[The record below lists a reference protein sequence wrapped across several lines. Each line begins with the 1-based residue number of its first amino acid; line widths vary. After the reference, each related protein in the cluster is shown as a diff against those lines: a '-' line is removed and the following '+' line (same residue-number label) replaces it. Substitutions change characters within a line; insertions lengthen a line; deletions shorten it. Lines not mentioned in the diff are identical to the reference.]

1 MLLRSFLW
9 IVVMSLFAI
18 LQSCGTPEYLPE
30 AELSAYCLDEDHGLT
45 KTVVSGDISMRLTY
59 KPTDLLVAQEM
70 RSFTNPSDDRIV
82 TLRKKYG
89 SYYYFILSLS
99 RSGKEVLGAS
109 GNHAEFSEL
118 LQTIS
123 FRMGEVVNLTT
134 PRDTIPLA
142 DFIYNRTFGLSTST
156 DILLVFDKSAAKDA
170 EVIQIHLDEFGLG
183 VGKQV
188 VEFKVGDLNAAPKIY
203 KH

>member
-1 MLLRSFLW
+1 MLLRSFLG
-9 IVVMSLFAI
+9 IVMMSLCAI

-30 AELSAYCLDEDHGLT
+30 AELSVFCLDEDHGLT
-45 KTVVSGDISMRLTY
+45 KTVVSKDISIRLTY
-59 KPTDLLVAQEM
+59 KPTDLLVVQEM
-70 RSFTNPSDDRIV
+70 RSFTGSSDDKIV

-89 SYYYFILSLS
+89 PYYYFILSLS
-99 RSGKEVLGAS
+99 RSGKEGLGAS

-134 PRDTIPLA
+134 SHDTIPPA
-142 DFIYNRTFGLSTST
+142 DFIYNRTFGLSAST
-156 DILLVFDKSAAKDA
+156 DILLVFDKSAVKGA
-170 EVIQIHLDEFGLG
+170 ETVLINLDEFGLG

-188 VEFKVGDLNAAPKIY
+188 VEFKVGDLNSAPRVY
-203 KH
+203 KD